1 MNESV
6 LTAAQILD
14 AAEQV
19 LRRYGP
25 AKTTVVDVA
34 RALDVSHGSIYRHF
48 PSKAALRDAVATRW
62 LHRVSKP
69 LLPIVKESGPA
80 PERLRRWFDTLMAI
94 KRAKI
99 LDDPEL
105 FATYHGMIK
114 ESPETVEAHVEELV
128 AQITGIIADGVKR
141 GEFAVDDPRRAAE
154 ALFNATTRFHNP
166 MHATEWRHPDIDA
179 DFDALWRLLIAGL
192 QAGATAEA

>member
-6 LTAAQILD
+6 LTTEQILD

-34 RALDVSHGSIYRHF
+34 RQLNVSHGSIYRHF
-48 PSKAALRDAVATRW
+48 PSKAALRDAVAARW
-62 LHRVSKP
+62 LHRVSEP
-69 LLPIVKESGPA
+69 LRAIVEESGPA
-80 PERLRRWFDTLMAI
+80 PDRLRRWFEALIAV

-99 LDDPEL
+99 LNDPEL

-114 ESPETVEAHVEELV
+114 DARSVVEAHIEELTAQV
-128 AQITGIIADGVKR
+128 AEIVADGMKQGGFTVKD
-141 GEFAVDDPRRAAE
+141 ARRAAE
-154 ALFNATTRFHNP
+154 SLFQATTRFHNP
-166 MHATEWRHPDIDA
+166 MHAPEWRDPSIDA
-179 DFDALWRLLIAGL
+179 DFEALWALLIAGL
-192 QAGATAEA
+192 TAKPA

>member
-1 MNESV
+1 MNDQA
-6 LTAAQILD
+6 LTTEQILD

-48 PSKAALRDAVATRW
+48 PSKAALRDAVAARW
-62 LHRVSKP
+62 LHRVSQP
-69 LLPIVKESGPA
+69 LRAIAQQDGPA
-80 PERLRRWFDTLMAI
+80 PERLRRWYDTLIAT

-105 FATYHGMIK
+105 FATYHGMIM
-114 ESPETVEAHVEELV
+114 ESREVIEAHVDELV
-128 AQITGIIADGVKR
+128 TQIAEIIADGVKR
-141 GEFAVDDPRRAAE
+141 GEFTVADPRRAAE
-154 ALFNATTRFHNP
+154 ALFHATTRYHNP
-166 MHATEWRHPDIDA
+166 LHKAEWHDPTIDRA
-179 DFDALWRLLIAGL
+179 FETLWSLLMSGL
-192 QAGATAEA
+192 GAKR